1 MRQFWIFVHLVAVVV
16 WIGGMFFA
24 HLCLRPAAL
33 ALPPPQR
40 LPLMAAALG
49 RFFAQVTVA
58 LVLLWAS
65 GLAMMAQTGFGAS
78 APAWHAMMG
87 VALVMTGIFVVI
99 RLVRYPRLV
108 AGVAAGDWPAAAA
121 ALNAI
126 RVLVVV
132 NLLLGLLTIAI
143 ATLGRL
149 A

>member
-1 MRQFWIFVHLVAVVV
+1 MRQFWIFLHLFAVVV
-16 WIGGMFFA
+16 WIGGMSFA

-49 RFFAQVTVA
+49 RFFTQVTVA

-65 GLAMMAQTGFGAS
+65 GLAMMVQTGFGAS
-78 APAWHAMMG
+78 PPAWHAMMG
-87 VALVMTGIFVVI
+87 VALVMTAIFVVI
-99 RLVRYPRLV
+99 RALRYPRLL
-108 AGVAAGDWPAAAA
+108 AGVAAGDWPVAAA
-121 ALNAI
+121 ALNGI

>member
-1 MRQFWIFVHLVAVVV
+1 MRQFWIFLHLVAVVV
-16 WIGGMFFA
+16 WIGGMSFA

-49 RFFAQVTVA
+49 RFFAQVTIA

-78 APAWHAMMG
+78 PGAWHAMMG
-87 VALVMTGIFVVI
+87 VALVMTAIFAVI

-108 AGVAAGDWPAAAA
+108 AGVAAGDWPAAGAA
-121 ALNAI
+121 VNAI
-126 RVLVVV
+126 RMLVVV